1 LITQGALMVGTAIA
15 SFFGMLAISTI
26 YGLAHAF
33 IAKSLS
39 EKISQAW
46 AHRSARFMILVI
58 MAIQGISAFI
68 LYGSSLYLL
77 YQGATFT
84 PYTSDYGTLYDG
96 SEDIS
101 MAWIVFGLS
110 MAVSVVADI
119 IKVIL
124 VLTFAD

>member
-1 LITQGALMVGTAIA
+1 MITQGGAYGWNRYSKLFGDVGNLNNLRLSAC
-15 SFFGMLAISTI
+15 FF
-26 YGLAHAF
+26 
-33 IAKSLS
+33 AKSLS

-58 MAIQGISAFI
+58 IAIQGISAFI

>member
-1 LITQGALMVGTAIA
+1 MITQGGAYGWNRYSKLFGDVGNLNNLRLSAC
-15 SFFGMLAISTI
+15 FYCEISI
-26 YGLAHAF
+26 R
-33 IAKSLS
+33 
-39 EKISQAW
+39 KISQAW

-58 MAIQGISAFI
+58 IAIQGISAFI

>member
-1 LITQGALMVGTAIA
+1 MVGTAIA
-15 SFFGMLAISTI
+15 SFFWDVGNLDNLRLSACFYCEISI
-26 YGLAHAF
+26 R
-33 IAKSLS
+33 K
-39 EKISQAW
+39 KISRAW

-58 MAIQGISAFI
+58 IAIQGISAFI

>member
-1 LITQGALMVGTAIA
+1 MVGTAIA

-58 MAIQGISAFI
+58 IAIQGISAFI
-68 LYGSSLYLL
+68 LYGS
-77 YQGATFT
+77 
-84 PYTSDYGTLYDG
+84 
-96 SEDIS
+96 
-101 MAWIVFGLS
+101 
-110 MAVSVVADI
+110 
-119 IKVIL
+119 
-124 VLTFAD
+124 

>member
-1 LITQGALMVGTAIA
+1 MVGTAIA
-15 SFFGMLAISTI
+15 SFLGMLAISTI

-46 AHRSARFMILVI
+46 AHRSARFMILVVI
-58 MAIQGISAFI
+58 AIQGISAFI
-68 LYGSSLYLL
+68 LYGLSLYLL

>member
-1 LITQGALMVGTAIA
+1 MVGTAIA
-15 SFFGMLAISTI
+15 SFLGMLAISTI

-39 EKISQAW
+39 
-46 AHRSARFMILVI
+46 HRSARFMILVI
-58 MAIQGISAFI
+58 IAIQGISAFI

-124 VLTFAD
+124 VLTFAA

>member
-1 LITQGALMVGTAIA
+1 MVGTAIA
-15 SFFGMLAISTI
+15 SFLGMLAISTI

-39 EKISQAW
+39 
-46 AHRSARFMILVI
+46 ARFMILVI
-58 MAIQGISAFI
+58 IAIQWISAFI

>member
-1 LITQGALMVGTAIA
+1 MVGTAIA

-58 MAIQGISAFI
+58 IAIQGISAFI

-124 VLTFAD
+124 VLTCAN